1 VFGLIGVPRQS
12 AYCTS
17 KFAVRGFSEA
27 LRAELYDTGVSA
39 VVVHPGGIKTNIAR
53 SARFHLDPRGPGRS
67 HAEAAD
73 EFERLARTTPERAAQ
88 VIHEGVKAGKTR
100 ILIGAD
106 ARVIDALVRVAPE
119 RYADIVARLIAVAE
133 RRRR

>member
-1 VFGLIGVPRQS
+1 
-12 AYCTS
+12 
-17 KFAVRGFSEA
+17 
-27 LRAELYDTGVSA
+27 
-39 VVVHPGGIKTNIAR
+39 
-53 SARFHLDPRGPGRS
+53 
-67 HAEAAD
+67 
-73 EFERLARTTPERAAQ
+73 
-88 VIHEGVKAGKTR
+88 VKAGKTR